1 MHKTIKELENYLV
14 LANYSKAICS
24 AYVSATTNFYKWCIV
39 NKNQPNFYKSQAH
52 RLYLVARSKKGLAWK
67 RSMEIIL
74 QRRVR
79 HQTWN
84 DKHAPYLGTES
95 GKLYIGED
103 IGDLYVNKS
112 CGYIVMG
119 KHSMYLP

>member
-52 RLYLVARSKKGLAWK
+52 RLYLVARSKKGLAW
-67 RSMEIIL
+67 
-74 QRRVR
+74 
-79 HQTWN
+79 QTVN
-84 DKHAPYLGTES
+84 
-95 GKLYIGED
+95 
-103 IGDLYVNKS
+103 GDYFAKKS
-112 CGYIVMG
+112 
-119 KHSMYLP
+119 SASNLE